1 MATQVDE
8 RLAETLRAEREGRGW
23 SIAALAERSGVSKA
37 MISKVER
44 GEASPTAALLGRLSG
59 ALGRTLSELLAV
71 AEAEAQSGD
80 DDGRGAR
87 SGAGTAGRLVRR
99 ADQPTWRDPDSRY
112 RRRAISPPG
121 SAVEVVEVE
130 LPRGGSVAYPAD
142 AYTFIEQQI
151 WVLEGTLTFVE
162 GDVEH
167 VLEAG
172 DCLRLADRPQACTF
186 ANRGRSTARYA
197 VVVTRRGTN

>member
-8 RLAETLRAEREGRGW
+8 RLAATLRAEREAHGW

-59 ALGRTLSELLAV
+59 ALGRTMSELLAS
-71 AEAEAQSGD
+71 AEAVGEAGD
-80 DDGRGAR
+80 DGAR
-87 SGAGTAGRLVRR
+87 GRLARR
-99 ADQPTWRDPDSRY
+99 ADQPTWQDPDSRY
-112 RRRAISPPG
+112 RRRAVSPPG
-121 SAVEVVEVE
+121 CAAEVVEVE

-151 WVLEGTLTFVE
+151 WVLGGTLTFVE
-162 GDVEH
+162 GAVEH
-167 VLEAG
+167 VLQEG
-172 DCLRLADRPQACTF
+172 DCLRLADRPQPCTF
-186 ANRGRSTARYA
+186 ANRGRATARYA
-197 VVVTRRGTN
+197 VVVTRRGRN